1 MTKIIVTF
9 CEGTHDVS
17 FLTRLLKTACY
28 KTFHNVKIKEYPT
41 PLNGILKGSL
51 LNEAKFVELKIDQ
64 LSSVLIP
71 KKIMKKDDRIVLLYA
86 IGGNRQY
93 ARTKDIIDKFIDTH
107 SSSVV
112 SGDEIAGFAGIEQ
125 SEISFIFFNDADK
138 SFNDEVK
145 KVNAFLKEYF
155 DNDSFTIAHND
166 YVDFQGLKYGL
177 YLFSEDGKVG
187 NLEDH
192 LMKLMIAENEA
203 IFSDAEEYYEK
214 HFSELRLMR
223 KKIECSEEI
232 PTVVDDK
239 VQSIYKNK
247 SLITIAGQLQNSG
260 ASQNVTIDYSDYLTL
275 EKIQK
280 SDTAKKIINFIERA

>member
-9 CEGTHDVS
+9 CEGPHDIS

-28 KTFHNVKIKEYPT
+28 KTFHDIRIKEYPT

-71 KKIMKKDDRIVLLYA
+71 KKILKKDDRIVLLYA

-125 SEISFIFFNDADK
+125 SDISFIFFNDADK
-138 SFNDEVK
+138 SFNEEVK
-145 KVNAFLKEYF
+145 KVNTFLKEYF
-155 DNDSFTIAHND
+155 HDNSFNVEHNN
-166 YVDFQGLKYGL
+166 YVDFKDLKYGL
-177 YLFSEDGKVG
+177 YLFSKDGNMG

-192 LMKLMIAENEA
+192 LMELMITGNED
-203 IFSDAEEYYEK
+203 IFNDAKEYYDK
-214 HFSELRLMR
+214 HFSDVRLMR
-223 KKIECSEEI
+223 KKIQCSNQI
-232 PTVVDDK
+232 PTVVNDK
-239 VQSIYKNK
+239 VQTIYQNK

-275 EKIQK
+275 DKIQK
-280 SDTAKKIINFIERA
+280 SDIAQEIINFIERA

>member
-1 MTKIIVTF
+1 MTKIVVTF
-9 CEGTHDVS
+9 CEGPHDVS

-28 KTFHNVKIKEYPT
+28 KTFHNIKIKEYPT

-71 KKIMKKDDRIVLLYA
+71 KKILKKDDRIVLLYA

-107 SSSVV
+107 SSSIV
-112 SGDEIAGFAGIEQ
+112 SGDEVAGFAGIEQ
-125 SEISFIFFNDADK
+125 SDISFIFFNDADK

-145 KVNAFLKEYF
+145 KVNTFLKEYF
-155 DNDSFTIAHND
+155 HDDSFSVEHNN
-166 YVDFQGLKYGL
+166 YVDFKDLKYGL
-177 YLFSEDGKVG
+177 YLFSKDGNMG

-192 LMKLMIAENEA
+192 LIELMFAENEA
-203 IFSDAEEYYEK
+203 IFNDAKQYYDK
-214 HFSELRLMR
+214 HFSDLRLMR
-223 KKIECSEEI
+223 KKIQCLDLT

-239 VQSIYKNK
+239 VQTIYQNK

-275 EKIQK
+275 EKIQA
-280 SDTAKKIINFIERA
+280 SSVAQEIIKFIEKA